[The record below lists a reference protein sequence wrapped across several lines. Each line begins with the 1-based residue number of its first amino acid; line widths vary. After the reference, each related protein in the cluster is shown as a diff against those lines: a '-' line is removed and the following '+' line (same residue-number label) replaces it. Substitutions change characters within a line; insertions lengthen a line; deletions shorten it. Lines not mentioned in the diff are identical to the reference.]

1 MKVRP
6 PDADGQT
13 PSGALETNRLL
24 RSAGAVGALT
34 LLSRVFG
41 LLRMA
46 VITALLGTGSAA
58 DAWAIA
64 FMLPNS
70 LRRLVGEGN
79 ISAAFVPIFTR
90 LGRQRDETR
99 TWELAQRFH
108 TAVAIAAVVLALAGA
123 LAAPFLVRWLALGF
137 AAVPGK
143 IELTVQLTQF
153 VFTYLVFISMA
164 AVLVAVLNSRDRFAA
179 AAFVPVLLNISIV
192 GAGLTAWWAGITD
205 PVRAVW
211 VVAGAAVLGGA
222 AQYVFLV
229 PYARRLGMRIRPRR
243 PTGDPALREIGR
255 LMVPGLFGV
264 GIIQINIIV
273 GRTLASQ
280 LGEGAVASLDYA
292 ARINELTLGVFA
304 ISVATV
310 VLPLM
315 SRQGATKDLAAL
327 RDTLLFALRQISLV
341 TIPAAV
347 GMILLRHEIVEVL
360 YQRGQFDVDSTRLT
374 AAALWGYAIGLVGV
388 AIVRVVAPAFFALRD
403 TATPV
408 RVAAVA
414 MLVNIGACLA
424 LRSALGNA
432 GIALANSIAAT
443 VNAALL
449 LILFRRRAGA
459 LRLWSLAASLARIAA
474 ATAVMGWV
482 VDALRHVA
490 WHNGAGSGIFDLGKL
505 LAVIAIGILTYL
517 AALAAIRAPEVRE
530 LRSVTRG
537 GVPDTLNN
545 RGEASGGE

>member
-1 MKVRP
+1 MKVRTP
-6 PDADGQT
+6 GADGQT
-13 PSGALETNRLL
+13 LSGASENKRLI
-24 RSAGAVGALT
+24 RTAGGVGALT

-90 LGRQRDETR
+90 LAREREEDR

-108 TAVAIAAVVLALAGA
+108 TAVVIAAVVLTLGGV
-123 LAAPFLVRWLALGF
+123 LAAPVLVHWFASGF

-143 IELTVQLTQF
+143 IELTIRLTRF
-153 VFTYLVFISMA
+153 VFLYLVFISMA
-164 AVLVAVLNSRDRFAA
+164 AVLVAVLNARDRFAA
-179 AAFVPVLLNISIV
+179 AAFVPVLLNVSIL
-192 GAGLTAWWAGITD
+192 GAGVAAWWAGVTE
-205 PVRAVW
+205 PGRAVW
-211 VVAGAAVLGGA
+211 IIAIAAVLGGA
-222 AQYVFLV
+222 AQYVFLI
-229 PYARRLGMRIRPRR
+229 PYARRLGMRVWPRR
-243 PTGDPALREIGR
+243 PTGDPALRQIGR

-315 SRQGATKDLAAL
+315 SRQGAATDFAAL
-327 RDTLLFALRQISLV
+327 RDTLVFALRQISLV
-341 TIPAAV
+341 TVPAAV
-347 GMILLRHEIVEVL
+347 GMILLRYEIVQVL
-360 YQRGQFDVDSTRLT
+360 YQRGQFDVDSTQLT
-374 AAALWGYAIGLVGV
+374 AAALWGYAVGLVAV
-388 AIVRVVAPAFFALRD
+388 ATVRVVAPAFFALRD

-408 RVAAVA
+408 RVAAIA
-414 MLVNIGACLA
+414 MLVNIVACLA

-443 VNAALL
+443 ANAALL
-449 LILFRRRAGA
+449 LILFRRRVGA
-459 LRLWSLAASLARIAA
+459 LGLGELAASLARIIVAA
-474 ATAVMGWV
+474 AIMGWV
-482 VDALRHVA
+482 VNAFRQTV
-490 WHNGAGSGIFDLGKL
+490 WYGGAGGNLLDLGKL
-505 LAVIAIGILTYL
+505 LAVITVGALTYV
-517 AALAAIRAPEVRE
+517 AALAAMRAPEIRE

-537 GVPDTLNN
+537 GVPDTLTD

>member
-1 MKVRP
+1 
-6 PDADGQT
+6 
-13 PSGALETNRLL
+13 LENKRLI
-24 RSAGAVGALT
+24 RTAGGVGALT

-79 ISAAFVPIFTR
+79 ISAAFVPVFTR
-90 LGRQRDETR
+90 LARQREEYR

-108 TAVAIAAVVLALAGA
+108 TAVAIAAVLLALGGV
-123 LAAPFLVRWLALGF
+123 LAAPVLVHWFASGF

-143 IELTVQLTQF
+143 IELTIRLTRF
-153 VFTYLVFISMA
+153 VFLYLVFISMA
-164 AVLVAVLNSRDRFAA
+164 AVLVAVLNARDRFAA
-179 AAFVPVLLNISIV
+179 AAFVPVLLNVSIV
-192 GAGLTAWWAGITD
+192 GAGVAAWWAGVTE

-211 VVAGAAVLGGA
+211 IIAIAAVLGGA
-222 AQYVFLV
+222 AQYVFLI
-229 PYARRLGMRIRPRR
+229 PYARRLGMRVWPRR
-243 PTGDPALREIGR
+243 PTGDPALRQIGK

-315 SRQGATKDLAAL
+315 SRQGAATDLAAL
-327 RDTLLFALRQISLV
+327 RDTLVFALRQISLV
-341 TIPAAV
+341 TVPAAV
-347 GMILLRHEIVEVL
+347 GMILLRYEIVQVL
-360 YQRGQFDVDSTRLT
+360 YQRGQFDVDSTQLT
-374 AAALWGYAIGLVGV
+374 AAALWGYAVGLVAV
-388 AIVRVVAPAFFALRD
+388 ATVRVVAPAFFALRD
-403 TATPV
+403 PATPV
-408 RVAAVA
+408 RVAAIA
-414 MLVNIGACLA
+414 MLVNIIACLA

-443 VNAALL
+443 ANAALL
-449 LILFRRRAGA
+449 LILFRRSVGVLH
-459 LRLWSLAASLARIAA
+459 LRELGASLARIIVAA
-474 ATAVMGWV
+474 AIMGWV
-482 VDALRHVA
+482 VGALRQTVWYA
-490 WHNGAGSGIFDLGKL
+490 GAGGNLLDLGKL
-505 LAVIAIGILTYL
+505 LAVITVGGLTYV
-517 AALAAIRAPEVRE
+517 AALAAIRAPEIRE
-530 LRSVTRG
+530 LRSVIRG
-537 GVPDTLNN
+537 GVPDTLTP
-545 RGEASGGE
+545 RGGASGGE

>member
-1 MKVRP
+1 M

-13 PSGALETNRLL
+13 PSGTSENNRLI
-24 RSAGAVGALT
+24 RAAGGVGALT

-90 LGRQRDETR
+90 LSRERDEAR

-108 TAVAIAAVVLALAGA
+108 TAVALAALLLALVGI
-123 LAAPFLVRWLALGF
+123 LAAPLLVRSFASGF

-143 IELTVQLTQF
+143 IELTVQLTRL

-164 AVLVAVLNSRDRFAA
+164 AVLVAVLNARDRFAA
-179 AAFVPVLLNISIV
+179 AAFVPVLLNVSIV
-192 GAGLTAWWAGITD
+192 GAGVAAWWTGITE
-205 PVRAVW
+205 PSRAVW
-211 VVAGAAVLGGA
+211 VIASAAVLGGF
-222 AQYVFLV
+222 AQYVFLI
-229 PYARRLGMRIRPRR
+229 PYARRLGMRVAPRR
-243 PTGDPALREIGR
+243 PTGDPALRQIGR

-315 SRQGATKDLAAL
+315 SRQGAATDLVAL
-327 RDTLLFALRQISLV
+327 RRTLIFALRQISLV
-341 TIPAAV
+341 TVPAAF
-347 GMILLRHEIVEVL
+347 GMVLLRYEIVQVL

-374 AAALWGYAIGLVGV
+374 AAALWAYAVGLVAV
-388 AIVRVVAPAFFALRD
+388 ATVRVVAPAFFALRD

-408 RVAAVA
+408 RIAAVA
-414 MLVNIGACLA
+414 MLVNIVACLA
-424 LRSALGNA
+424 LRTTLGNA
-432 GIALANSIAAT
+432 GIALANSIAAA
-443 VNAALL
+443 VNSALL
-449 LILFRRRAGA
+449 LIMFRRRVGA
-459 LRLWSLAASLARIAA
+459 LGLRRLVASLARIVAA
-474 ATAVMGWV
+474 AAIMGWV
-482 VDALRHVA
+482 VDALRLLA
-490 WHNGAGSGIFDLGKL
+490 WHGDSGGSLLDLGKL
-505 LAVIAIGILTYL
+505 LAVIAIGGLTYI
-517 AALAAIRAPEVRE
+517 AALAAMRAPEIRE

-537 GVPDTLNN
+537 GIPDTLTS
-545 RGEASGGE
+545 RGEAAGGE

>member
-1 MKVRP
+1 MKVRTP
-6 PDADGQT
+6 GADGQT
-13 PSGALETNRLL
+13 PSGASENKRLI
-24 RSAGAVGALT
+24 RTAGGVGALT

-90 LGRQRDETR
+90 LARQREEHR

-108 TAVAIAAVVLALAGA
+108 TAVAIAAVLLALGGV
-123 LAAPFLVRWLALGF
+123 LAAPVLVPWFASGF

-143 IELTVQLTQF
+143 IELTIRLTRF
-153 VFTYLVFISMA
+153 VFLYLVFISMA
-164 AVLVAVLNSRDRFAA
+164 AVLVAVLNARDRFAA
-179 AAFVPVLLNISIV
+179 AAFVPVLLNVSIV
-192 GAGLTAWWAGITD
+192 GAGVAAWWAGVTE

-211 VVAGAAVLGGA
+211 IIAIAAVLGGA
-222 AQYVFLV
+222 AQYVFLI
-229 PYARRLGMRIRPRR
+229 PYARGLGMRVWPRR
-243 PTGDPALREIGR
+243 PTGDPALRQIGR

-315 SRQGATKDLAAL
+315 SRQGAATDFAAL
-327 RDTLLFALRQISLV
+327 RDTLVFALRQISLV
-341 TIPAAV
+341 TVPAAV
-347 GMILLRHEIVEVL
+347 GMILLRYEIVQVL
-360 YQRGQFDVDSTRLT
+360 YQRGQFDVDSTQLT
-374 AAALWGYAIGLVGV
+374 AAALWGYAVGLVAV
-388 AIVRVVAPAFFALRD
+388 ATVRVVAPAFFALRD

-408 RVAAVA
+408 RVAAIA
-414 MLVNIGACLA
+414 MLVNIVACLA

-443 VNAALL
+443 ANAALL
-449 LILFRRRAGA
+449 LILFRRRVGA
-459 LRLWSLAASLARIAA
+459 LHLRELAASLARIIVASA
-474 ATAVMGWV
+474 IMGWV
-482 VDALRHVA
+482 VDALRQTV
-490 WHNGAGSGIFDLGKL
+490 WYGGAGGNLLDLGKL
-505 LAVIAIGILTYL
+505 LAVVTVGALTYV
-517 AALAAIRAPEVRE
+517 AALAAMRAPEIRE
-530 LRSVTRG
+530 LRLVTRG
-537 GVPDTLNN
+537 GVPDTLTD

>member
-1 MKVRP
+1 MKVRTP
-6 PDADGQT
+6 GADGQT
-13 PSGALETNRLL
+13 PSGASENKRLI
-24 RSAGAVGALT
+24 RTAGGVGALT

-90 LGRQRDETR
+90 LARQREEHR

-108 TAVAIAAVVLALAGA
+108 TAVAIAAVLLALGGV
-123 LAAPFLVRWLALGF
+123 LAAPVLVPWFASGF

-143 IELTVQLTQF
+143 IELTIRLTRF
-153 VFTYLVFISMA
+153 VFLYLVFISMA
-164 AVLVAVLNSRDRFAA
+164 AVLVAVLNARDRFAA
-179 AAFVPVLLNISIV
+179 AAFVPVLLNVSIV
-192 GAGLTAWWAGITD
+192 GAGVAAWWAGVTE

-211 VVAGAAVLGGA
+211 IIAIAAVLGGA
-222 AQYVFLV
+222 AQYVFLI
-229 PYARRLGMRIRPRR
+229 PYARGLGMRVWPRR
-243 PTGDPALREIGR
+243 PTGDPALRQIGR

-315 SRQGATKDLAAL
+315 SRQGAATDFAAL
-327 RDTLLFALRQISLV
+327 RDTLVFALRQISLV
-341 TIPAAV
+341 TVPAAV
-347 GMILLRHEIVEVL
+347 GMILLRYEIVQVL
-360 YQRGQFDVDSTRLT
+360 YQRGQFDVDSTQLT
-374 AAALWGYAIGLVGV
+374 AAALWGYAVGLVAV
-388 AIVRVVAPAFFALRD
+388 ATVRVVAPAFFALRD

-408 RVAAVA
+408 RVAAIA
-414 MLVNIGACLA
+414 MLVNIVACLA
-424 LRSALGNA
+424 LRPALGNA

-443 VNAALL
+443 ANAALL
-449 LILFRRRAGA
+449 LILFRRRVGA
-459 LRLWSLAASLARIAA
+459 LHLRELAASLARIIVASA
-474 ATAVMGWV
+474 IMGWV
-482 VDALRHVA
+482 VDALRQTV
-490 WHNGAGSGIFDLGKL
+490 WYGGAGGNLLDLGKL
-505 LAVIAIGILTYL
+505 LAVVTVGALTYV
-517 AALAAIRAPEVRE
+517 AALAAMRAPEIRE
-530 LRSVTRG
+530 LRLVTRG
-537 GVPDTLNN
+537 GVPDTLTD

>member
-1 MKVRP
+1 MP
-6 PDADGQT
+6 GADGQT
-13 PSGALETNRLL
+13 PSGGFETNRLM

-34 LLSRVFG
+34 LLSRIFG

-46 VITALLGTGSAA
+46 AITALLGTGSAA

-90 LGRQRDETR
+90 LAHDREKTR

-108 TAVAIAAVVLALAGA
+108 TAVAIAAVVLALAGV
-123 LAAPFLVRWLALGF
+123 LAAPLLVRSFAPGF

-143 IELTVQLTQF
+143 VELTVRLTRF
-153 VFTYLVFISMA
+153 VFAYLVFISMA
-164 AVLVAVLNSRDRFAA
+164 AVLVAVLNARDRFAA
-179 AAFVPVLLNISIV
+179 AAFAPVLLNISIV
-192 GAGLTAWWAGITD
+192 SAGIAAWWAGITA
-205 PVRAVW
+205 PSRAVW
-211 VVAGAAVLGGA
+211 VVAAAAVIGGA
-222 AQYVFLV
+222 AQYAFLI
-229 PYARRLGMRIRPRR
+229 PYARRQGMRVWPLR

-315 SRQGATKDLAAL
+315 SRQGAAGNLVAL
-327 RDTLLFALRQISLV
+327 RNTLVFALRQISLV
-341 TIPAAV
+341 TIPATV
-347 GMILLRHEIVEVL
+347 GMILLRYEIVAAL
-360 YQRGQFDVDSTRLT
+360 YQRGQFDADSTRLT
-374 AAALWGYAIGLVGV
+374 AAALWGYAVGLVAV
-388 AIVRVVAPAFFALRD
+388 AAVRVVAPAFFALRD

-408 RVAAVA
+408 RVGAVA
-414 MLVNIGACLA
+414 MLVNIVACLA
-424 LRSALGNA
+424 LRSSLGNA
-432 GIALANSIAAT
+432 GIALANSIAAI
-443 VNAALL
+443 VSSMLL
-449 LILFRRRAGA
+449 LLLLRRRVGA
-459 LRLWSLAASLARIAA
+459 LHLRSLAGSLLRIGA

-482 VDALRHVA
+482 VEALRQVS
-490 WHNGAGSGIFDLGKL
+490 WPGPAGGLLELGKL
-505 LAVIAIGILTYL
+505 LFVITIGLLTYL
-517 AALAAIRAPEVRE
+517 AALAAMRAPELRE

-537 GVPDTLNN
+537 GVPDTLTD